1 MLRHILLLAAL
12 PCGAWAAPVICVAET
27 QCRGDAER
35 MCAPSRLQ
43 IEVQAE
49 GARAQL
55 WIDRQGPYA
64 ARAEEAEGMRRWR
77 LLAFDGHWLD
87 LAADGGFTYH
97 GNRGKRFTGYC
108 TGGSDAPPPTDE
120 G

>member
-1 MLRHILLLAAL
+1 MLRHILLLVAL